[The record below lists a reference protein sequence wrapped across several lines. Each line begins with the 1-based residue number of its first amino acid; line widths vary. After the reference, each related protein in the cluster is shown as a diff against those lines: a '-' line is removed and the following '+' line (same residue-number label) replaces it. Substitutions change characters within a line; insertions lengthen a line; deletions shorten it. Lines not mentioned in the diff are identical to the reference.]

1 MSEYQIPKTR
11 VDVDVVLQNNLELT
25 GSIYISDN
33 VMAYRGKP
41 RLEDFLNTGER
52 FFPFIGD
59 DRITSLLNKRRLIL
73 LRSSEDDRQFL
84 EETLMLK
91 PRLVRVQ
98 MVNDLTV
105 EGAIYS
111 NLPKESMRVSDY
123 FNQKEFFL
131 PIYDGSS
138 KIIVNSAEIL
148 YVND

>member
-11 VDVDVVLQNNLELT
+11 VDVDVILQNNLELA

-52 FFPFIGD
+52 FFPFSGD
-59 DRITSLLNKRRLIL
+59 DGITSLLNKRRLIL
-73 LRSSEDDRQFL
+73 LRSNEDDRDFL
-84 EETLMLK
+84 ETTLMLQ

-111 NLPKESMRVSDY
+111 NLPKESLRVSDY

-131 PIYDGSS
+131 PIYDGDT
-138 KIIVNSAEIL
+138 KTIVNSAEIL